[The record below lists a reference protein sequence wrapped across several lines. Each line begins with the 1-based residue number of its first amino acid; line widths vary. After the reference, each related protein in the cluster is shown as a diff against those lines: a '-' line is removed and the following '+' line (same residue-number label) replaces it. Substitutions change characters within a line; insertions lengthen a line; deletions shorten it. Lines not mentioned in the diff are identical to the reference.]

1 MPGWAVIR
9 WRTRCVI
16 EDMVI
21 GLTGGTG
28 FLGRHVIDAAT
39 AAGHEVVVFSRNPS
53 VVVAGARERR
63 LWPGAGLP
71 DLGGCDAVIH
81 LAGET
86 VLGWWTR
93 AKREAI
99 RGSRV
104 DGTRRLVAALGSPP
118 ASVRAL
124 VCASAVG
131 FYGDRGDEVLTES
144 AAAGDGF
151 LADVTQAWEREAEA
165 AEAVGV
171 RVVRARLGLVLGP
184 DGGAWPVLRRV
195 FRAGVGGR
203 LGSGGQWMP
212 WIHVRDAAALLVA
225 AAVDGRYRG
234 PVNTVGPEPV
244 RNIELTRAVAR
255 ALRRPAILPAPAPVM
270 RLVLRDQARMFLDSQ
285 RVVPEA
291 AQRLGF
297 SFAYGTL
304 ATALEDLVERV

>member
-1 MPGWAVIR
+1 MR
-9 WRTRCVI
+9 
-16 EDMVI
+16 
-21 GLTGGTG
+21 
-28 FLGRHVIDAAT
+28 AAA

-53 VVVAGARERR
+53 AVVPGARERR
-63 LWPGAGLP
+63 GWPSDRLP
-71 DLGGCDAVIH
+71 DLDGCEAVIH

-104 DGTRRLVAALGSPP
+104 DGTRRLVAAMAAPSARVGT
-118 ASVRAL
+118 L

-131 FYGDRGDEVLTES
+131 YYGDRGDVVLTEE
-144 AAAGDGF
+144 AGAGDGF

-165 AEAVGV
+165 AGAGGG

-184 DGGAWPVLRRV
+184 DGGAWPVLRRA

-203 LGSGGQWMP
+203 LGTGRQWMP
-212 WIHVRDAAALLVA
+212 WIHVRDAAALLVT
-225 AAVDGRYRG
+225 AAVDARYRG
-234 PVNTVGPEPV
+234 PVNTVSPEPV
-244 RNIELTRAVAR
+244 RNAELTRAVAR
-255 ALRRPAILPAPAPVM
+255 ALRRPAVLPVPAPVM

-285 RVVPEA
+285 RVVPEV

-297 SFAYGTL
+297 DFAFPTL
-304 ATALEDLVERV
+304 ASALEDLAGRV